1 MARLRPIRLT
11 LKTRISL
18 VLTVLVASLALAG
31 AGLWV
36 AHTRS
41 ATQEEVEAATRV
53 AEQWLTVAA
62 QDVREGRPGAAATL
76 LHQVKSVGRLRAN
89 ALEVL
94 DRQERT
100 LYISPPPVY
109 KAGREA
115 PAWFTWLA
123 EPRLTARRVEAG
135 PYTLVLQP
143 DPSRASLDAWDNLCA
158 LAGWGAALL
167 LALFVA
173 SRIALARAL
182 RPLSQVMSALDA
194 TGRGRFDTRLPVYPE
209 PELGRLARA
218 FNGMADRLAQAV
230 DENVRLD
237 SERETARRLQ
247 QTLQQSLEVE
257 RRSIARELHD
267 ELAQGI
273 TAVRALAGAITQR
286 CESRPDLASHA
297 QSIVDVTGEMQEGV
311 RHILHRLK
319 PVPQGSLDDALGR
332 YLETWRRHHP
342 DVAVSADLAA
352 GALGDDHSLAL
363 LRIVQEGLTNIARHA
378 GASRVH
384 LALTRETDLAGVPWI
399 HLSLE
404 DDGRGLSAPSGA
416 PGCGLGRAGMMERAA
431 ALGGEVQLT
440 SGAAGGT
447 RLLARFPLVL
457 QATAADHGIPPSSS
471 KRPSFALFSAFA
483 TPVEELS

>member
-1 MARLRPIRLT
+1 MARLRLT

-18 VLTVLVASLALAG
+18 VLTALVASLALAG
-31 AGLWV
+31 GGLWL
-36 AHTRS
+36 AHTRT
-41 ATQEEVEAATRV
+41 ATHEEVEAATRV

-62 QDVREGRPGAAATL
+62 QDVRDGRPGAAAAL

-89 ALEVL
+89 ALAVL
-94 DRQERT
+94 DAQGRQ
-100 LYISPPPVY
+100 LYASPPPVY
-109 KAGREA
+109 KAGRDA

-123 EPRLTARRVEAG
+123 EPRLAARRVEAG

-143 DPSRASLDAWDNLCA
+143 DPSRASLDAWDGLCA

-167 LALFVA
+167 LALFLA
-173 SRIALARAL
+173 SRFALARAL
-182 RPLSQVMSALDA
+182 QPLSQVMGALDA
-194 TGRGRFDTRLPVYPE
+194 TGRGRFDTRLPVYPV

-237 SERETARRLQ
+237 SEGETARRLQ
-247 QTLQQSLEVE
+247 QSLELE

-273 TAVRALAGAITQR
+273 TAVRALAGAIAQR
-286 CESRPDLASHA
+286 CETRPDLQGHA
-297 QSIVDVTGEMQEGV
+297 QSIVDVTGEMQDGV
-311 RHILHRLK
+311 RHILQRLK
-319 PVPQGSLDDALGR
+319 PAAPGPLDQALGR
-332 YLETWRRHHP
+332 YLETWRCHHP
-342 DVAVSADLAA
+342 DVALTADLAA

-378 GASRVH
+378 GARRVH
-384 LALTRETDLAGVPWI
+384 LTLARATDAAGAPWV

-404 DDGRGLSAPSGA
+404 DDGRGLAAPSGS

-431 ALGGEVQLT
+431 ALGGVVELV
-440 SGAAGGT
+440 SGAERGT
-447 RLLARFPLVL
+447 RLVARLPLEPLAPQLP
-457 QATAADHGIPPSSS
+457 QAVAATPTTLAS
-471 KRPSFALFSAFA
+471 LAFA
-483 TPVEELS
+483 FTPPVEQLS

>member
-18 VLTVLVASLALAG
+18 VLTALVASLALAG
-31 AGLWV
+31 GGLWL
-36 AHTRS
+36 AHTRA
-41 ATQEEVEAATRV
+41 ATHEEVEAATRV
-53 AEQWLTVAA
+53 AEQWLTVAS
-62 QDVREGRPGAAATL
+62 QDVRDGGPGAAAAL

-89 ALEVL
+89 ALAVL
-94 DRQERT
+94 DAQGRQ
-100 LYISPPPVY
+100 LYASPPPVY
-109 KAGREA
+109 KAGRDA

-123 EPRLTARRVEAG
+123 EPRLAARRVEAG

-158 LAGWGAALL
+158 LAGWGGALL
-167 LALFVA
+167 LALFLA
-173 SRIALARAL
+173 SRFALARAL
-182 RPLSQVMSALDA
+182 EPLAQVMSALDA
-194 TGRGRFDTRLPVYPE
+194 TGRGRFDTRLPVYPV

-247 QTLQQSLEVE
+247 QNLQQGLEIE

-273 TAVRALAGAITQR
+273 TAVRALAGAIAQR
-286 CESRPDLASHA
+286 CETRPDLQGHA
-297 QSIVDVTGEMQEGV
+297 QSIVDVTGEMQDGV
-311 RHILHRLK
+311 RHILQRLK
-319 PVPQGSLDDALGR
+319 PAAPGPLDQALGR

-342 DVAVSADLAA
+342 DIAVTADLAA

-378 GASRVH
+378 GASQVH
-384 LALTRETDLAGVPWI
+384 LTLARETDRAGAPWI
-399 HLSLE
+399 RLCLE
-404 DDGRGLSAPSGA
+404 DDGRGLATPSRT

-431 ALGGEVQLT
+431 ALGGEVQLA
-440 SGAAGGT
+440 GGPQGGT
-447 RLLARFPLVL
+447 RLLARLPLAGEAIPALTPSVAF
-457 QATAADHGIPPSSS
+457 ATP
-471 KRPSFALFSAFA
+471 LTFA